1 MLSSF
6 STVER
11 CSGRVEGMLSEWS
24 KVAVFFMLRLLLAP
38 CVESVVLLDRL
49 LFLREQGIYQRV
61 GICVC

>member
-1 MLSSF
+1 
-6 STVER
+6 
-11 CSGRVEGMLSEWS
+11 MLSEWS

-61 GICVC
+61 ISRFSEY